1 MCQNDLPITYH
12 TPVLLHESVDGLD
25 VQPQGVYVDVTMGG
39 GGHAREILRRLG
51 KNGRLIAFDQ
61 DDEAAKNVP
70 GDPRFTFVRGNF
82 RYLSNFLRYHQVEAV
97 DGLLADL
104 GVSSRHFD
112 DPARGFSFRFD
123 GTLDMRMNRDA
134 TVSAADILNDYTVE
148 RLSELFY
155 RYGELRNARAIAT
168 AVDSFR
174 QERKIQQTGD
184 LLTVLEPFTRKD
196 REKKI
201 LAQAFQALRI
211 EVNGEMEA
219 LTEMLEQALTWLKPG
234 GRLCVIS
241 YHSLE
246 DRLVKHFFR
255 SGNFEGKQVKDFY
268 GNVETPFKLVNRKVI
283 VPTEEE
289 QRLNPRARSAKLRV
303 AEKI

>member
-1 MCQNDLPITYH
+1 
-12 TPVLLHESVDGLD
+12 LHESVDGLD
-25 VQPQGVYVDVTMGG
+25 IQPDGVYVDVTMGG
-39 GGHAREILRRLG
+39 GGHTREILRRLG
-51 KNGRLIAFDQ
+51 KKGRLIAFDQ
-61 DDEAAKNVP
+61 DEEAAKNVP
-70 GDPRFTFVRGNF
+70 DDPRFTFVRSNF
-82 RYLSNFLRYHQVEAV
+82 RYLANFLRYHQVEAV

-104 GVSSRHFD
+104 GVSSHHFD
-112 DPARGFSFRFD
+112 DPVRGFSFRFD

-134 TVSAADILNDYTVE
+134 TITAADILNDYPVE
-148 RLSELFY
+148 RLSEIFY
-155 RYGELRNARAIAT
+155 KYGELREARAIAE

-174 QERKIQQTGD
+174 QEQKIQQTGD
-184 LLTVLEPFTRKD
+184 LLTVLEPFTRRD
-196 REKKI
+196 RERKV

-211 EVNGEMEA
+211 EVNGEMES

-234 GRLCVIS
+234 GRLSVIS

-268 GNVETPFKLVNRKVI
+268 GNVETPFRLVNRKVI

>member
-1 MCQNDLPITYH
+1 MCENDLPTIYH
-12 TPVLLHESVDGLD
+12 VPALLHESVDGLVIRPD
-25 VQPQGVYVDVTMGG
+25 GVYVDVTMGG

-51 KNGRLIAFDQ
+51 KKGRLIAFDQ
-61 DDEAAKNVP
+61 DEETAKNVP
-70 GDPRFTFVRGNF
+70 DDPRFTFVRGNF
-82 RYLSNFLRYHQVEAV
+82 RYLANFLRYHQVEAV

-104 GVSSRHFD
+104 GVSSHHFD
-112 DPARGFSFRFD
+112 NPARGFSFRFD
-123 GTLDMRMNRDA
+123 GALDMRMNREA
-134 TVSAADILNDYTVE
+134 TITAADILNSYSVE
-148 RLSELFY
+148 RLSDIFY
-155 RYGELRNARAIAT
+155 SYGELRNARVIAE

-174 QERKIQQTGD
+174 QERRMQQTDD
-184 LLTVLEPFTRKD
+184 LLMVLEPFTRKD
-196 REKKI
+196 REKKV

-219 LTEMLEQALTWLKPG
+219 LTEMLEQALTWLRPG
-234 GRLCVIS
+234 GRLSVIS

-255 SGNFEGKQVKDFY
+255 SGNFDGKQVKDFY

-289 QRLNPRARSAKLRV
+289 QRLNPRARSAKLRI

>member
-1 MCQNDLPITYH
+1 MCQNDLPTTYH
-12 TPVLLHESVDGLD
+12 VPALLHESVDGLD
-25 VQPQGVYVDVTMGG
+25 VRPDGVYVDVTMGG

-51 KNGRLIAFDQ
+51 KKGRLIAFDQ
-61 DDEAAKNVP
+61 DEAAVKNVP
-70 GDPRFTFVRGNF
+70 NDPRFTFVRGNF
-82 RYLSNFLRYHQVEAV
+82 RYLANFLRYHQVEAM

-104 GVSSRHFD
+104 GVSSHHFD

-123 GTLDMRMNRDA
+123 GVLDMRMNRDA
-134 TVSAADILNDYTVE
+134 VVTAADILNDYPVE

-155 RYGELRNARAIAT
+155 RYGELRNARAIAV
-168 AVDSFR
+168 AIDSFR
-174 QERKIQQTGD
+174 QERKIQKTGD
-184 LLTVLEPFTRKD
+184 LLSVLEPFTRRD
-196 REKKI
+196 REKKV

-211 EVNGEMEA
+211 EVNDEMEA
-219 LTEMLEQALTWLKPG
+219 LTDMLEQALTWLRPG
-234 GRLCVIS
+234 GRISVIS

-255 SGNFEGKQVKDFY
+255 SGNFEGKPEKDFY
-268 GNVETPFKLVNRKVI
+268 GNVKTPFRLINRKVI

-289 QRLNPRARSAKLRV
+289 QRLNPRVRSAKLRV

>member
-1 MCQNDLPITYH
+1 MCQDNQPTTYH
-12 TPVLLHESVDGLD
+12 TPALLHESVDGLD
-25 VQPQGVYVDVTMGG
+25 IQPDGVYVDVTMGG
-39 GGHAREILRRLG
+39 GGHTREILRRLG
-51 KNGRLIAFDQ
+51 KKGRLIAFDQ
-61 DDEAAKNVP
+61 DEEAAKNVP
-70 GDPRFTFVRGNF
+70 DDPRFTFVRSNF
-82 RYLSNFLRYHQVEAV
+82 RYLANFLRYHQVEAV

-104 GVSSRHFD
+104 GVSSHHFD
-112 DPARGFSFRFD
+112 DPVRGFSFRFD

-134 TVSAADILNDYTVE
+134 TITAADILNDYPVE
-148 RLSELFY
+148 RLSEIFY
-155 RYGELRNARAIAT
+155 KYGELREARAIAE

-174 QERKIQQTGD
+174 QEQKIQQTGD
-184 LLTVLEPFTRKD
+184 LLTVLEPFTRRD
-196 REKKI
+196 RERKV

-211 EVNGEMEA
+211 EVNGEMES

-234 GRLCVIS
+234 GRLSVIS

-255 SGNFEGKQVKDFY
+255 SGNCEGKQVKDFY
-268 GNVETPFKLVNRKVI
+268 GNVETPFRLVNRKVI

>member
-219 LTEMLEQALTWLKPG
+219 LTEMLEQALTWLRPG
-234 GRLCVIS
+234 GRMCVIS
-241 YHSLE
+241 TTRWRI
-246 DRLVKHFFR
+246 DW
-255 SGNFEGKQVKDFY
+255 
-268 GNVETPFKLVNRKVI
+268 
-283 VPTEEE
+283 
-289 QRLNPRARSAKLRV
+289 LNISSE
-303 AEKI
+303 AEILKGSR